1 MDDYLAIANSSG
13 MWLACSAIIIVVIYQ
28 TIRITVLA
36 FKAGQEIGMSKKDMF
51 SAFRTGMTTAIV
63 PSIAILLGLAVLIPR
78 LGIPFPWMR
87 LAVIG
92 SVTYELIAAGAAAS
106 EMGLEGISGAFNGE
120 VFTTAVW
127 TMSMGVF
134 FGLLIVAFFTPKI
147 KLLKDKVAGGSE
159 GWLSVMTLAAF
170 FGATGY
176 LVAQPMV
183 KGGPPLMALLGGFAT
198 MVVIGVIIK
207 VGKQEWLKEWALALS
222 IIGGMASAG
231 LSFKYLGI
239 GG

>member
-1 MDDYLAIANSSG
+1 LSDYLSIANGGG

-28 TIRITVLA
+28 TIRITMLA
-36 FKAGQEIGMSKKDMF
+36 FQAGREIGMSGKDML

-106 EMGLEGISGAFNGE
+106 EMGLKGISGAFDGT
-120 VFTTAVW
+120 VFATAVW

-134 FGLLIVAFFTPKI
+134 FGLLIVAFLTPKI
-147 KLLKDKVAGGSE
+147 KQLKDKVAGGNE

-183 KGGPPLMALLGGFAT
+183 TGGAPLIALLGGFFSMILIGA
-198 MVVIGVIIK
+198 VIK
-207 VGKQEWLKEWALALS
+207 LAKQEWLKEWALALS
-222 IIGGMASAG
+222 IIGGMTAAG
-231 LSFKYLGI
+231 LAFKYMGI